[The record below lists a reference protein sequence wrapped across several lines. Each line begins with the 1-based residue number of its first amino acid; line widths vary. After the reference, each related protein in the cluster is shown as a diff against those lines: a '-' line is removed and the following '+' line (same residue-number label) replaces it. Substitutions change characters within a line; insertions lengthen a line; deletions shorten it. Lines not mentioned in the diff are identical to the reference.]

1 MLVERVDGWRRLH
14 PLTILREMGAMAW
27 AIVAALAFDFDW
39 EVRYP
44 GIPDGVE
51 ADAVIAVVVFG
62 YAVLRYLF
70 TAYRLTEQTLDLR
83 RGVVFKSS
91 QSMPRDRVQTV
102 AVTTGLI
109 GRLAGVSTVEV
120 SAADT
125 KDITLAYVSSLNADR
140 LRRILES
147 RGATQIPDSEQVE
160 SVADREPIADLPP
173 DRLILY
179 ALTDGGL
186 LLGLMGLV
194 AAGIISFLA
203 GFILAPFAVAVMV
216 GGWSAMRAVGLVGF
230 RSWLRP
236 DRVQVES
243 GLLSRRETEAPLNR
257 IQAIGVSRPLM
268 RRLFGHETVEM
279 TTGEL
284 SLGSESVA
292 FTKGMLAPLVE
303 IGTWRRISERVI
315 GYVRLGEVDL
325 RPSSRH
331 AIRRSIVRGVVL
343 TAAVVGLV
351 TLPSL
356 WWDLGWW
363 LPTLLGVMGVVTAVL
378 YGQARYRALGWA
390 VDGEYLLVRHGVF
403 DRRLAIVPI
412 GKVQDVLVTETLF
425 QRRLGLATVE
435 VDTAGVA
442 IPGSSLSSGVK
453 AIDLTRDD
461 ARSLADH
468 LMAAA
473 ARVALPDGV

>member
-1 MLVERVDGWRRLH
+1 
-14 PLTILREMGAMAW
+14 
-27 AIVAALAFDFDW
+27 
-39 EVRYP
+39 
-44 GIPDGVE
+44 
-51 ADAVIAVVVFG
+51 
-62 YAVLRYLF
+62 
-70 TAYRLTEQTLDLR
+70 
-83 RGVVFKSS
+83 
-91 QSMPRDRVQTV
+91 
-102 AVTTGLI
+102 
-109 GRLAGVSTVEV
+109 
-120 SAADT
+120 
-125 KDITLAYVSSLNADR
+125 
-140 LRRILES
+140 
-147 RGATQIPDSEQVE
+147 
-160 SVADREPIADLPP
+160 
-173 DRLILY
+173 
-179 ALTDGGL
+179 
-186 LLGLMGLV
+186 
-194 AAGIISFLA
+194 
-203 GFILAPFAVAVMV
+203 
-216 GGWSAMRAVGLVGF
+216 
-230 RSWLRP
+230 
-236 DRVQVES
+236 
-243 GLLSRRETEAPLNR
+243 
-257 IQAIGVSRPLM
+257 
-268 RRLFGHETVEM
+268 M

-303 IGTWRRISERVI
+303 IGTWRRISEKVI

-343 TAAVVGLV
+343 TAAVVGLAA
-351 TLPSL
+351 LPSL

-363 LPTLLGVMGVVTAVL
+363 PPTLLGVVGVVSAVL

-390 VDGEYLLVRHGVF
+390 VDGEYLLVRRGVF

-412 GKVQDVLVTETLF
+412 GKVQDVLVTETFF

-473 ARVALPDGV
+473 ARIALPDGV